1 LSDSRWPACFHF
13 GAIIGATGPDADAQ
27 ATAKGLTM
35 DRKTFP
41 DFGKELRRPF
51 EIHEFCYDCAGFYD
65 GCPAWPAR
73 KRFAC
78 PIYDALPDVMPGT
91 WGQKFPATTRKL
103 AAAPVD
109 DESQGETQDRLP
121 ERKDPPRAQIDGDR
135 RCGCGAPLSKGKRF
149 CDQCRIQNRRKT
161 MRQYMRQ
168 RRGSAAVDA
177 DSGVP
182 FPAVETL
189 RTHAGGDDLKGTGHI
204 LVPAVFGQTSV

>member
-1 LSDSRWPACFHF
+1 MR
-13 GAIIGATGPDADAQ
+13 TN
-27 ATAKGLTM
+27 K
-35 DRKTFP
+35 FP
-41 DFGKELRRPF
+41 EFGKELQRSF
-51 EIHEFCYDCAGFYD
+51 EVHEFCYDCAGFYD
-65 GCPAWPAR
+65 GCRAWPAR

-91 WGQKFPATTRKL
+91 WGQRFPATTRKL

-109 DESQGETQDRLP
+109 DESQGETQDRPP
-121 ERKDPPRAQIDGDR
+121 ERKDRPHAQVDGQR
-135 RCGCGAPLSKGKRF
+135 RCGCGEPLPKGKRL

-182 FPAVETL
+182 RNAE
-189 RTHAGGDDLKGTGHI
+189 RTQRRRRSGDDLLPTG
-204 LVPAVFGQTSV
+204 LWDGSPSSGQTSV